1 MPDIRNHIAE
11 QFAENIETISMSM
24 DPLADAIA
32 DAGEL
37 IVHSLLHDR
46 KILACGNGAGAALAQ
61 LFTSSLLNRFAHE
74 RPSLPALNLNADGA
88 VLSGIADD
96 NSYNEVFSKQIKA
109 LAHCGDILLIFATNS
124 NAGSLVQAVRAAHD
138 RELCVIFISGADEG
152 DAITLLDQDDIEL
165 CIPSDNLPRI
175 IEGELLILHCICELI
190 DGFLFGCEESEA

>member
-1 MPDIRNHIAE
+1 MPDLRNHIAE

-37 IVHSLLHDR
+37 LVHSLLHER
-46 KILACGNGAGAALAQ
+46 KVLTCGNGAGAALAQ

-109 LAHCGDILLIFATNS
+109 LAQPGDVLLIFATNS
-124 NAGSLVQAVRAAHD
+124 NAGSLIKAIQAAHQ
-138 RELCVIFISGADEG
+138 RELCVIFITGADDG
-152 DAITLLDQDDIEL
+152 NAIALLDQDDIEL

-175 IEGELLILHCICELI
+175 IEGQLLVLHCICELV
-190 DGFLFGCEESEA
+190 DGFLFGCEEED